1 MIIYTLYRFNLQ
13 DNIVLRN
20 DAEYKLDRQIYS

>member
-1 MIIYTLYRFNLQ
+1 MIIYTLYRSNLQ
-13 DNIVLRN
+13 NSIVLRN